1 MKKVLLM
8 TVTLFSCIFLS
19 GCSGSA
25 DRDEDTWRGIQGGMS
40 DLSAITERTE
50 YYDIAVE
57 QEPIFLRQQE
67 KGEPSQ
73 TAEKARLVGMQFYQ
87 GEPVQLWQEQNR
99 SQQGGALSCEL
110 CLYRPDGSREVL
122 LQGIEPSSRHQGC
135 LDWEGNLYWWENS
148 TRREYPNGG
157 TEEIGAVLMKY
168 SAAGELIFERQYD
181 CGVDLKEICQAADGR
196 IYLILGQTGTEG
208 GRRLAKLD
216 PAAGLVTEI
225 EDALGAEQPLHSL
238 KLGTWGDKPAVF
250 KFRSTLGNEIAVINV
265 EDGSEDCILSFL
277 GTSYRTPEGYD
288 LQDFRIL
295 EDGSVELL
303 WASWDGSKGLQEN
316 LRMEKVDKI
325 PIVLRGN
332 ISELIWLEKQIHEF
346 NLRNETYHIIV
357 EDCGQENDAED
368 FARLT
373 SVQIAS
379 GKGPDILCG
388 SLMEDYIP
396 GMLKTG
402 AFEDLRPFME
412 RSGIR
417 EEDYFPFVFDIWR
430 DGDKIYGIS
439 PVSPGLEGYCMDGS
453 VLGGTREPDMESLA
467 DALLS
472 GQADRTFLKGYDS
485 RRLLELL
492 LKGSETLW
500 GTVDWKQGS
509 CDFGGELLGK
519 ILEVSKRYGDNGE
532 NRETGC
538 IAEGRSYGAI
548 YIFDDRQ
555 EREKKG
561 KVICGVLFD
570 DGCHPAVQ
578 PDSALA
584 INANS
589 PNKEGV
595 WEFFSFL
602 LGEEAQSGSGGVPVS
617 RRAFDAWAEGQ
628 KEQFAG
634 GREIHLSHR
643 ETLSDGT
650 SVIVGEFVYTE
661 ADVSD
666 EIVEEYRGMMEDARP
681 IPICTAPILAIIS
694 EEAGD
699 YFQGNK
705 SPEEVSRLITNRV
718 QLYLDEGK

>member
-1 MKKVLLM
+1 
-8 TVTLFSCIFLS
+8 
-19 GCSGSA
+19 
-25 DRDEDTWRGIQGGMS
+25 
-40 DLSAITERTE
+40 
-50 YYDIAVE
+50 
-57 QEPIFLRQQE
+57 
-67 KGEPSQ
+67 
-73 TAEKARLVGMQFYQ
+73 
-87 GEPVQLWQEQNR
+87 
-99 SQQGGALSCEL
+99 
-110 CLYRPDGSREVL
+110 
-122 LQGIEPSSRHQGC
+122 
-135 LDWEGNLYWWENS
+135 
-148 TRREYPNGG
+148 
-157 TEEIGAVLMKY
+157 
-168 SAAGELIFERQYD
+168 
-181 CGVDLKEICQAADGR
+181 
-196 IYLILGQTGTEG
+196 
-208 GRRLAKLD
+208 
-216 PAAGLVTEI
+216 
-225 EDALGAEQPLHSL
+225 
-238 KLGTWGDKPAVF
+238 
-250 KFRSTLGNEIAVINV
+250 
-265 EDGSEDCILSFL
+265 
-277 GTSYRTPEGYD
+277 
-288 LQDFRIL
+288 
-295 EDGSVELL
+295 
-303 WASWDGSKGLQEN
+303 
-316 LRMEKVDKI
+316 
-325 PIVLRGN
+325 
-332 ISELIWLEKQIHEF
+332 
-346 NLRNETYHIIV
+346 
-357 EDCGQENDAED
+357 
-368 FARLT
+368 
-373 SVQIAS
+373 
-379 GKGPDILCG
+379 
-388 SLMEDYIP
+388 
-396 GMLKTG
+396 
-402 AFEDLRPFME
+402 
-412 RSGIR
+412 
-417 EEDYFPFVFDIWR
+417 
-430 DGDKIYGIS
+430 
-439 PVSPGLEGYCMDGS
+439 MDGS
-453 VLGGTREPDMESLA
+453 VLGGTGEPDMESLA
-467 DALLS
+467 DILLS

-509 CDFGGELLGK
+509 CDFGGELFGK

-602 LGEEAQSGSGGVPVS
+602 LGEEAQLGSGGVPVS

-681 IPICTAPILAIIS
+681 IPICTAFILAIIS
-694 EEAGD
+694 EEAED